1 MNLDADSAGLLWFW
15 LGTAFLWTSGWLPDM
30 KKISRLGPSPFK
42 PGYGAMP
49 PVLAGRDCERARLG
63 DFVDCLVRKEA
74 PASAAAIWGPR
85 GNGKTVLL
93 ADIRRKAVSADLD
106 VVDVQPD
113 QHPEPD
119 RLNELFVRIG
129 WKEAKKQRGRRTGI
143 RSGFEAGLESKT
155 TGVRL
160 EPASS
165 LAELFVRRA
174 QDKPL
179 VVLVDEAHTLDP
191 AVGRALFNAEQN
203 ARSRESPVL
212 LVLAG
217 TPDMEDRCDE
227 MNASFWSRLG
237 EGDMPL
243 NLLESA
249 AAGEAVFGPLREAGV
264 DVPSAEHGS
273 AVARVIESCNGYPYF
288 TQAWGAALWRVLR
301 ESGEARVD
309 DVVVTTAEPAFDRI
323 RRDYYRRRYAELRRH
338 SLQHCAYAVALQ
350 LDAVDSTSRKRIFD
364 AVREGLK
371 IATGSAKSAE
381 VLEAERRLRHLGVVW
396 RADPAQWTPGIPSL
410 LGHVIA
416 EFEAEHPE
424 DARDLRSRVS
434 R

>member
-1 MNLDADSAGLLWFW
+1 MNPDAGPAGLSWFW
-15 LGTAFLWTSGWLPDM
+15 LGTTFLWTRGRLADM

-49 PVLAGRDCERARLG
+49 PILAGRDCERARLG

-93 ADIRRKAVSADLD
+93 ADIRRKALSADLD

-119 RLNELFVRIG
+119 RLNELFVRG
-129 WKEAKKQRGRRTGI
+129 KEAEKQWGRRTGL
-143 RSGFEAGLESKT
+143 RSGFEASLESKT
-155 TGVRL
+155 AGVRL

-165 LAELFVRRA
+165 LAESFVRRA
-174 QDKPL
+174 QDRPL
-179 VVLVDEAHTLDP
+179 VILVDEAHTLDP
-191 AVGRALFNAEQN
+191 AVGRALFDAERN
-203 ARSRESPVL
+203 ARSRGSPVL
-212 LVLAG
+212 VVLAG
-217 TPDMEDRCDE
+217 TPDLEDRCDE
-227 MNASFWSRLG
+227 MNASFWPRLG

-264 DVPSAEHGS
+264 DVPSAEGGS
-273 AVARVIESCNGYPYF
+273 AAARVIESCNGYPYF

-309 DVVVTTAEPAFDRI
+309 DAVVTTAEPAFDRI
-323 RRDYYRRRYAELRRH
+323 RRNYYRRRYAELRRH
-338 SLQHCAYAVALQ
+338 SLQHCAYAVARR

-364 AVREGLK
+364 AVREGLEV
-371 IATGSAKSAE
+371 ATGSAKSAE

-396 RADPAQWTPGIPSL
+396 RAGSSQWTPGIPSL
-410 LGHVIA
+410 LGYVIA

-424 DARDLRSRVS
+424 DARDLRARVS
-434 R
+434 G